1 MPCIHIPVFLI
12 LSYYGAKSKAV
23 LLYIAEF
30 YPCSHFCESM
40 STQSEKN
47 FYYSEHM
54 EAKWFMGQ
62 YIERLLSRLAKEAGL
77 SSGYMTWLINGCSSD
92 KPNPPSPSLDIV
104 LALSKALGVPPIKL
118 VQAYQGQ
125 EPDTE
130 PTLEDRNAYEDEMV
144 NWLKQMPTD
153 VLARAFQET
162 HSPQELTRL
171 AKEARNLEDQ
181 ARAIRGDHS
190 PDS

>member
-1 MPCIHIPVFLI
+1 M
-12 LSYYGAKSKAV
+12 
-23 LLYIAEF
+23 
-30 YPCSHFCESM
+30 ES
-40 STQSEKN
+40 
-47 FYYSEHM
+47 
-54 EAKWFMGQ
+54 KWFMGQ
-62 YIERLLSRLAKEAGL
+62 YIERLLSQKGWSRNRLAKEAGL

-104 LALSKALGVPPIKL
+104 LALSKALGIPPIKL

-130 PTLEDRNAYEDEMV
+130 PTLEERHAYEEEMV
-144 NWLKQMPTD
+144 NWLKQMPPE

-162 HSPQELTRL
+162 HSPKELTQL

-181 ARAIRGDHS
+181 ARAIRGDQS
-190 PDS
+190 S